1 MKQRY
6 AIVLLVLI
14 FASTLSVAQVTVK
27 FQKPASWTAVSLYA
41 WKDATPEPLGGW
53 PGAALTETDGWYTY
67 TFDATFAGANLI
79 FNNVGAGEQTV
90 DYYTAADVCLK
101 ASDVL
106 NAGGKYDVSVV
117 PCTAPGMTVKFK
129 KPASWT
135 AVSLYT
141 YGPEVTGGWPGAALT
156 ETDGWY
162 TFTFDATYTGGNLI
176 FNNAGSGEQT
186 EDYVMSTD
194 VCLEAAS
201 VLNANTKYDVAVVDC
216 SPAVGMTVKFQKPAS
231 WTVVSLYTY
240 GPEVTG
246 GWPGAVLTETGG
258 WYTYTFDAAYTGG
271 NLIFNNAGAGEQTED
286 FVISTDVCLKAASV
300 LNANSKYDI
309 AVTSC
314 TLPGF
319 TATFKKPETWTN
331 VNIYAYVSG
340 NSIVGGWPG
349 IALTETDG
357 VYSYTFDAMY
367 TSVIIIYNNGTVQLP
382 DTEITSSTCLQSTD
396 GTTIQAV
403 DCSTITA
410 INAVKETSFAVYPN
424 PVADKLNFNAYNTI
438 ERVNICSLTGKNA
451 LTNARLSENGVMDVK
466 TLKSGVYF
474 VTVFYAN
481 GKQEVR
487 KIIKK

>member
-1 MKQRY
+1 MKKRY
-6 AIVLLVLI
+6 ALVLLVLI

-27 FQKPASWTAVSLYA
+27 FQKPASWTAVSLYT
-41 WKDATPEPLGGW
+41 WGPELLGGW
-53 PGAALTETDGWYTY
+53 PGATLTETDGWYTY
-67 TFDATFAGANLI
+67 TFDATFTGANLI
-79 FNNVGAGEQTV
+79 FNNAGAGEQTE
-90 DYYTAADVCLK
+90 DYVTSTDVCLAAGTTLK
-101 ASDVL
+101 P
-106 NAGGKYDVSVV
+106 NAKYDISVV
-117 PCTAPGMTVKFK
+117 LCTTPGMTVKFK
-129 KPASWT
+129 KPTSWT

-186 EDYVMSTD
+186 EDYAITAD
-194 VCLEAAS
+194 VCLQAAS

-216 SPAVGMTVKFQKPAS
+216 NPPVGMTVKFQKPTS
-231 WTVVSLYTY
+231 WTAVSLYTY
-240 GPEVTG
+240 GPEATG
-246 GWPGAVLTETGG
+246 GWPGAALTETDG
-258 WYTYTFDAAYTGG
+258 WFTYTFDAAYTGG

-286 FVISTDVCLKAASV
+286 FVMTADVCLKAASV
-300 LNANSKYDI
+300 LNVNTKYDI

-319 TATFKKPETWTN
+319 TATFKKPETWSN

-349 IALTETDG
+349 IALTEING
-357 VYSYTFDAMY
+357 VYSYTFDAIY
-367 TSVIIIYNNGTVQLP
+367 TSVVIIYNNGTVQLP

-396 GTTIQAV
+396 GTTIQVV

-410 INAVKETSFAVYPN
+410 INAVKEKSFTIYPN
-424 PVADKLNFNAYNTI
+424 PVADKLNFRTSNTI
-438 ERVNICSLTGKNA
+438 ERVTICSLTGKNI
-451 LTNARLSENGVMDVK
+451 LTDARLSENGTLDVK
-466 TLKSGVYF
+466 SLKSGVYF
-474 VTVFYAN
+474 VSVYYAN
-481 GKQEVR
+481 GNQEVK